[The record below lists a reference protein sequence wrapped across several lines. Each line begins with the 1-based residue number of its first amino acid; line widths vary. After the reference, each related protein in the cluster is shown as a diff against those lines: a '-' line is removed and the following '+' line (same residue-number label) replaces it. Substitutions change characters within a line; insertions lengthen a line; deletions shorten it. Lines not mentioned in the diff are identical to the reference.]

1 MKKLLFFLFFICST
15 NLFAQ
20 YIDNIVLLNNSTP
33 PSLHIYGTYSS
44 SGVSITSI
52 THEVSDTFKIKLF
65 FKDCAGL
72 TVIVPFDTIIQFD
85 NNWPAAPTQLQALSI
100 IDTNTT
106 DLNCGPVTAFDTLYT
121 YNATWQSLNVG
132 NHPVKPN
139 VKVYPNPTSD
149 FITIENNDTE
159 PFLSIELLNY
169 TGKRIKS
176 FNPSNTSVNLSDLA
190 PGVYLLQM
198 TTAEGNF
205 CEKIRLE

>member
-1 MKKLLFFLFFICST
+1 MKKLLFFLFLICST

-33 PSLHIYGTYSS
+33 PSLHIYGAYGST
-44 SGVSITSI
+44 GISITSI

-65 FKDCAGL
+65 FKDCPGL

-132 NHPVKPN
+132 NHPIKPN
-139 VKVYPNPTSD
+139 IKVYPNPTSD
-149 FITIENNDTE
+149 FITIENNDAE
-159 PFLSIELLNY
+159 PFLSIELLDY
-169 TGKRIKS
+169 AGKRLKS
-176 FNPSNTSVNLSDLA
+176 FDPSNTSVDLSDLA

-198 TTAEGNF
+198 ISAQGKF
-205 CEKIRLE
+205 CEEICLE

>member
-1 MKKLLFFLFFICST
+1 MKKLLFFLFLICST

-132 NHPVKPN
+132 NHLVKPN

-149 FITIENNDTE
+149 FITIENNDAE
-159 PFLSIELLNY
+159 PFLSIELLDY
-169 TGKRIKS
+169 AGKGIKS
-176 FNPSNTSVNLSDLA
+176 FNPSNTSVNLSDVA

-205 CEKIRLE
+205 CEQICLE

>member
-1 MKKLLFFLFFICST
+1 MKKLLFLFFLICST

-20 YIDNIVLLNNSTP
+20 YIDNIVLNSTP
-33 PSLHIYGTYSS
+33 PSLHIYGAYGST
-44 SGVSITSI
+44 GISITSI

-65 FKDCAGL
+65 FKDCPGL

-132 NHPVKPN
+132 NNPIKPKF
-139 VKVYPNPTSD
+139 KVYPNPTSD
-149 FITIENNDTE
+149 FITIENNNAE
-159 PFLSIELLNY
+159 QLLSIELLDY
-169 TGKRIKS
+169 AGKRIKS
-176 FNPSNTSVNLSDLA
+176 FDPSTTSVNLSDIA

-198 TTAEGNF
+198 ITAQGKF
-205 CEKIRLE
+205 CEQICLE

>member
-20 YIDNIVLLNNSTP
+20 YIDNIVLNNSTP
-33 PSLHIYGTYSS
+33 PSLHIYGAYGST
-44 SGVSITSI
+44 GILITSI

-65 FKDCAGL
+65 FKDCPGL

-85 NNWPAAPTQLQALSI
+85 NNWPAAPNQLQALSI

-149 FITIENNDTE
+149 FITIENNDAE
-159 PFLSIELLNY
+159 PFLSIELLDY
-169 TGKRIKS
+169 AGKRIKS
-176 FNPSNTSVNLSDLA
+176 FDPSNTSVNLSDLA

-198 TTAEGNF
+198 ISAQGKF

>member
-1 MKKLLFFLFFICST
+1 MKKLLFFLFLICST

-33 PSLHIYGTYSS
+33 PSLHIYGAYGST
-44 SGVSITSI
+44 GISITSI

-106 DLNCGPVTAFDTLYT
+106 ALNCGPVTAFDTLYT

-149 FITIENNDTE
+149 FITIENNDAE
-159 PFLSIELLNY
+159 PFLSIELLDY
-169 TGKRIKS
+169 AGKRIKS
-176 FNPSNTSVNLSDLA
+176 FNPSNTSVNLSDVA

>member
-1 MKKLLFFLFFICST
+1 MKKLLFLFFLICST

-149 FITIENNDTE
+149 FITIENTATDQIQALYLLDYSGKLIKKFDPKNSILNLRD
-159 PFLSIELLNY
+159 LS
-169 TGKRIKS
+169 TGI
-176 FNPSNTSVNLSDLA
+176 
-190 PGVYLLQM
+190 YLLQIS
-198 TTAEGNF
+198 TIEGDY
-205 CEKIRLE
+205 CEKIILN

>member
-1 MKKLLFFLFFICST
+1 MKKLLFLFFLICST

-20 YIDNIVLLNNSTP
+20 YIDNIVLNNSTP
-33 PSLHIYGTYSS
+33 PSLHIYGAYGST
-44 SGVSITSI
+44 GISITSI

-65 FKDCAGL
+65 FKDCPGL

-149 FITIENNDTE
+149 FITIENNNAE
-159 PFLSIELLNY
+159 PFLSIELLDY
-169 TGKRIKS
+169 AGKRIKS
-176 FNPSNTSVNLSDLA
+176 FDPSNTSVNLSDLA

-198 TTAEGNF
+198 ISAQGKF

>member
-1 MKKLLFFLFFICST
+1 
-15 NLFAQ
+15 
-20 YIDNIVLLNNSTP
+20 
-33 PSLHIYGTYSS
+33 
-44 SGVSITSI
+44 VSITSI

-132 NHPVKPN
+132 NHLVKPN

-149 FITIENNDTE
+149 FITIENNDAE
-159 PFLSIELLNY
+159 PFLSIELLDY
-169 TGKRIKS
+169 AGKGIKS
-176 FNPSNTSVNLSDLA
+176 FNPSNTSVNLSDVA

-205 CEKIRLE
+205 CEQICLE

>member
-20 YIDNIVLLNNSTP
+20 YIDNIVLNNSTP
-33 PSLHIYGTYSS
+33 PSLHIYGAYGST
-44 SGVSITSI
+44 GISITSI

-65 FKDCAGL
+65 FKDCPGL
-72 TVIVPFDTIIQFD
+72 TVIVPFDTILVFD

-132 NHPVKPN
+132 NHLVKPKF
-139 VKVYPNPTSD
+139 KVYPNPTSD
-149 FITIENNDTE
+149 FITIENNDSE
-159 PFLSIELLNY
+159 PFLSIELLDY
-169 TGKRIKS
+169 AGKRIKS
-176 FNPSNTSVNLSDLA
+176 FDPSNTSVNLSDIA

-198 TTAEGNF
+198 TTAQGKL
-205 CEKIRLE
+205 CEEICLE

>member
-1 MKKLLFFLFFICST
+1 MKKLLFFLFLICST

-33 PSLHIYGTYSS
+33 PSLHIYGAYGST
-44 SGVSITSI
+44 GISITSI

-65 FKDCAGL
+65 FKDCPGL

-132 NHPVKPN
+132 NHPIKPN
-139 VKVYPNPTSD
+139 IKVYPNPTSD
-149 FITIENNDTE
+149 FITIENNDAE
-159 PFLSIELLNY
+159 PFLSIELLDY
-169 TGKRIKS
+169 AGKRLKS
-176 FNPSNTSVNLSDLA
+176 FDRSNTSVDLSDLA

-198 TTAEGNF
+198 ISAQGKF
-205 CEKIRLE
+205 CEEICLE

>member
-20 YIDNIVLLNNSTP
+20 YIDNIVLNNSTP
-33 PSLHIYGTYSS
+33 PSLHIYGAYGST
-44 SGVSITSI
+44 GISITSI

-65 FKDCAGL
+65 FKDCPGL

-139 VKVYPNPTSD
+139 IKVYPNPTSD
-149 FITIENNDTE
+149 FITIENNDAE
-159 PFLSIELLNY
+159 PFLSIELLDY
-169 TGKRIKS
+169 AGKRLKS
-176 FNPSNTSVNLSDLA
+176 FDPSNTSVNLSDLA
-190 PGVYLLQM
+190 PGVYLIQM
-198 TTAEGNF
+198 ISAQGKF